1 MKCEDGKEPL
11 PQGVPPGV
19 WAYLVDVVRVP
30 DLGVGGLTSCYRR
43 QDVGPCCV
51 AAIREGDKSQIE
63 SEVVDDLV

>member
-1 MKCEDGKEPL
+1 M
-11 PQGVPPGV
+11 